1 MGEASGSPTTGE
13 ATAKQ
18 EQEKSSSSSASSWHS
33 YISEDLPR
41 TVVQSTDSA
50 IRSAR
55 SLHHNSTTHF
65 RTLQDFI
72 PQIKSRYKSFE
83 DVFFNKVKDE
93 LIDAREHPFVA
104 GGVALIA
111 SLLLMQGSRRF
122 LFRHTFGR
130 LQSDEARFLRAE
142 KNVKELNL
150 SVDLMKK
157 ESRKLLERAALAE
170 KDMKHGQSDLMNAG
184 TQIQRLAKSVTN
196 VEVHTSELMEGLR
209 EIPGREA
216 LRLRAEASCF
226 YGITS
231 PTTEDCYK
239 QKDNEDFR
247 IRHTCLIFFLSVYFS
262 IINGSAQVFRLY
274 EFCSCNMHTK

>member
-18 EQEKSSSSSASSWHS
+18 EQEKSSSSSASSSSSSSWHS

-216 LRLRAEASCF
+216 LRLRAEVASTASLLQQQRIAINKRIMKISEL
-226 YGITS
+226 GI
-231 PTTEDCYK
+231 P
-239 QKDNEDFR
+239 
-247 IRHTCLIFFLSVYFS
+247 V
-262 IINGSAQVFRLY
+262 
-274 EFCSCNMHTK
+274 